1 MEISISV
8 DVGGALR
15 HLTDVQNRIPRAL
28 EQGLKDSATLYRREM
43 MVYPPPP
50 ARMQGTY
57 RSPVRFTTKGGTSV
71 DFLARAPKPYKRT
84 GTLKRS
90 WFIGPTQRFP
100 GGVSVRI
107 YSSGNTAPYNV
118 FVQKAGMQ
126 ARIHAGRWPTE
137 QSVAERLRPHFVRMI
152 ENRVSAVMR

>member
-15 HLTDVQNRIPRAL
+15 HLTDVQNRIPRAM
-28 EQGLKDSATLYRREM
+28 EAGLKDAATLYRREM
-43 MVYPPPP
+43 RVYPPPP
-50 ARMQGTY
+50 ARIQGTAY
-57 RSPVRFTTKGGTSV
+57 NPVRFTTKGGASV
-71 DFLARAPKPYKRT
+71 NFMAKARKPYKRT
-84 GTLKRS
+84 NILKDS
-90 WFIGPTQRFP
+90 WFIGPSQRFP
-100 GGVSVRI
+100 GGVTVRV
-107 YSSGNTAPYNV
+107 YSSGKAAPYNV

-126 ARIHAGRWPTE
+126 AEIHRGRWGTE

>member
-28 EQGLKDSATLYRREM
+28 EQGLKDSATLYRKEM
-43 MVYPPPP
+43 RTYPPKP
-50 ARMQGTY
+50 APMQGTAY
-57 RSPVRFTTKGGTSV
+57 NPVRFTTKGGQAV
-71 DFLARAPKPYKRT
+71 NFMAKRRKPYKRT
-84 GTLKRS
+84 NILKDS
-90 WFIGPTQRFP
+90 WFIGQTQRFP

-107 YSSGNTAPYNV
+107 YSSGTTAPYNV
-118 FVQKAGMQ
+118 YVQKAGMQ

>member
-1 MEISISV
+1 MEISIKV
-8 DVGGALR
+8 DAGGALR

-43 MVYPPPP
+43 MVYPPQ
-50 ARMQGTY
+50 RRGSSY
-57 RSPVRFTTKGGTSV
+57 R
-71 DFLARAPKPYKRT
+71 RT
-84 GTLKRS
+84 GTLKGS
-90 WFIGPTQRFP
+90 WFIGQTQRFP

-118 FVQKAGMQ
+118 YVQKAGMQ
-126 ARIHAGRWPTE
+126 ARIHAGRWPSE